1 MIRRPMKHLRL
12 AVAAMIVCASAAAIA
27 YEDHLPPGPEAAR
40 LRDRWDAPYRNN
52 NRPGWDTG
60 YPSTELTKA
69 VNEGEVKPG
78 RAIELGCGTGSNAIY
93 LAQQGF
99 DVTAV
104 DVSPTALERA
114 EEKAQQAGVKIRFLL
129 ADVLKLPDLEPFDFI
144 FDRGCYH
151 GVRRSH
157 AAGYVEAVTRLSKP
171 GTRLLIVAGNA
182 NESRQSGPP
191 RVKEEELR
199 GDLQPGFNFVRLRE
213 TRFDSAAEPASG
225 ALAWSA
231 LLERKTP

>member
-1 MIRRPMKHLRL
+1 MIRRPMRHLQL

-27 YEDHLPPGPEAAR
+27 YEDHLPPGPEAAQ
-40 LRDRWDAPYRNN
+40 LRDRWDAPYRGNS
-52 NRPGWDTG
+52 RPGWDTG

-69 VNEGEVKPG
+69 VKEGEVKPG

-104 DVSPTALERA
+104 DVSPTALKRA
-114 EEKAQQAGVKIRFLL
+114 EEKAEKAGVKIRWLL
-129 ADVLKLPDLEPFDFI
+129 ADVLKLPEMEPFDFI

-151 GVRRSH
+151 GVRRTH
-157 AAGYVEAVTRLSKP
+157 ATGYVEAVTRLSKP

-191 RVKEEELR
+191 RVKEDELR
-199 GDLQPGFNFVRLRE
+199 GDFQAGFNFVRLRE
-213 TRFDSAAEPASG
+213 TRFDTAENPASG

-231 LLERKTP
+231 LIERKTP